1 MSSFRD
7 EIAEQ
12 PEVAA
17 RLLGQMN
24 SLQAVGSAI
33 KAANPVGVLIAARGS
48 SDNAAVYAK
57 YVFQLRNRLP
67 VALAAPSLFTR
78 YGAPPRVERYCVLGI
93 SQSGAAPD
101 VLAVV
106 EEGRRQ
112 GAVTVALTN
121 EPDSALAAAADFVI
135 PLQAGP
141 ERSVPASKTYAASL
155 VAIAMISQAI
165 DPDDGFAAALKTIPD
180 AIRGVERHE
189 AELREMACLIEGQ
202 RVIVLGRGF
211 NLATAEELA
220 LKLTETSYVLARAW
234 SAADFLHGP
243 VAVMDAGFP
252 IILIEAPGPTYADTR
267 EVCASLTK
275 QGPTLFQ
282 IGDGTQP
289 LPEAVAGV
297 RMSSDLPESLTPVT
311 LAVAGQL
318 LALHVALSRGHDPDR
333 PRTLTKVTRTR

>member
-12 PEVAA
+12 PGVAE
-17 RLLGQMN
+17 RLLRQMA
-24 SLQAVGSAI
+24 SVQPIGAAI
-33 KAANPVGVLIAARGS
+33 KAANPAGILIAARGS

-67 VALAAPSLFTR
+67 VALAAPSLFTH
-78 YGAPPRVERYCVLGI
+78 YAAPPRIAQYCVLGI

-101 VLAVV
+101 VCAVV

-121 EPDSALAAAADFVI
+121 EGDSRLAAAADFLI
-135 PLQAGP
+135 PMQAGL
-141 ERSVPASKTYAASL
+141 ERSVPASKTYTASL
-155 VAIAMISQAI
+155 VAIGMLSQII
-165 DPDDGFAAALKTIPD
+165 DPDEDFVAALQRIPD
-180 AIRGVERHE
+180 AMRGVERHE
-189 AELREMACLIEGQ
+189 AELREMAPLIQGS

-211 NLATAEELA
+211 NLATSEELA

-243 VAVMDAGFP
+243 IAVIDPDFP
-252 IILIEAPGPTYADTR
+252 VILVEAKGPTYAETR
-267 EVCASLTK
+267 EVFSVLAK
-275 QGPTLFQ
+275 QGPRIFQ
-282 IGDGTQP
+282 VGDGTEP
-289 LPEAVAGV
+289 LPGAAASVLLRSG
-297 RMSSDLPESLTPVT
+297 LPESLTPLT

-318 LALHVALSRGHDPDR
+318 LALHLAISRGRDPDR

>member
-12 PEVAA
+12 PAVAG
-17 RLLGQMN
+17 RLLRQMAN
-24 SLQAVGSAI
+24 LQAIGAAI
-33 KAANPVGVLIAARGS
+33 KAVNPTGILIAARGS

-67 VALAAPSLFTR
+67 VALAAPSLFTH
-78 YGAPPRVERYCVLGI
+78 YAAPPRIDRYCVLGI

-101 VLAVV
+101 VRAVV

-121 EPDSALAAAADFVI
+121 ERGSPLAAAADFVI

-141 ERSVPASKTYAASL
+141 ERSVPASKTYTASL
-155 VAIAMISQAI
+155 VAIAMLSQII
-165 DPDDGFAAALKTIPD
+165 DPDDGFAAALQRVPD
-180 AIRGVERHE
+180 AMRGVERHE
-189 AELREMACLIEGQ
+189 AELREMAPRIQGS

-243 VAVMDAGFP
+243 IAVMDSGFP
-252 IILIEAPGPTYADTR
+252 VILVEARGPTYAETR
-267 EVCASLTK
+267 EVIASVAK
-275 QGPTLFQ
+275 QQPQIFQ

-289 LPEAVAGV
+289 LPAAAADVLLESG
-297 RMSSDLPESLTPVT
+297 LPESLTPLT

-318 LALHVALSRGHDPDR
+318 LALHVALSRGLDPDR

>member
-1 MSSFRD
+1 VSSFRD

-12 PEVAA
+12 PAVAE
-17 RLLGQMN
+17 RLLRQME
-24 SLQAVGSAI
+24 SVQAIGAAI
-33 KAANPVGVLIAARGS
+33 KAANPAGIVIAARGS

-67 VALAAPSLFTR
+67 VALAAPSLFTH
-78 YGAPPRVERYCVLGI
+78 YAAPPRIARYCVLGI

-101 VLAVV
+101 VCAVV

-121 EPDSALAAAADFVI
+121 ERDSPLAAAADFVI
-135 PLQAGP
+135 SLQAGL
-141 ERSVPASKTYAASL
+141 ERSVPASKTYTASL
-155 VAIAMISQAI
+155 VAIAMLSQVI
-165 DPDDGFAAALKTIPD
+165 DPNEDFVGALLRIPD
-180 AIRGVERHE
+180 AMRGVERHE
-189 AELREMACLIEGQ
+189 AELREMAPLIQGS

-211 NLATAEELA
+211 NLATSEELA

-243 VAVMDAGFP
+243 VAVIDPDFP
-252 IILIEAPGPTYADTR
+252 IILVEARGPTYAETR
-267 EVCASLTK
+267 NVFSLLAK
-275 QGPTLFQ
+275 RGPRIFQ
-282 IGDGTQP
+282 VGDGTVH
-289 LPEAVAGV
+289 LPGAAASVLL
-297 RMSSDLPESLTPVT
+297 SSGLPESLTPLT

-318 LALHVALSRGHDPDR
+318 LALHLAISRGLDPDR